1 MLTEFRLALR
11 SLLRHAGFTFAAV
24 ATFAI
29 GIGAN
34 ATVFGVVNAVLLKAY
49 PFAEPDRLVALYERD
64 TRAVGGN
71 GRMPLSPANF
81 RDWQAGARAL
91 SGAAAIG
98 NADYTLREPE
108 RPDGEPTRLLGSRV
122 SWNLPRVLGV
132 TPVVGRAFAAADDHP
147 GAAPVAIISHQLW
160 QSRFGGER
168 GVVGRSVELNG
179 RPTTIVGVLP
189 EAVRYPNARTDVWT
203 PFAMSDSAWMAQ
215 RGAHQFDAVGRLAP
229 GATLEQAQAEL
240 STVAAR
246 IARDFPQEQTGFG
259 ATVLP
264 FHQAATGTVAPVLW
278 VLLGAVSFVLLIACA
293 NVANLT
299 LARGAARQ
307 REVAVRTAI
316 GASRWHLVR
325 QQLAESVV
333 LGVGGGAIGLVLA
346 AWACRALPA
355 IVPTSIPRL
364 EQAGVDWR
372 VALFTFATALVASV
386 AAGLVPA
393 LQTARADL
401 NGVLKDGG
409 KGSTAGA
416 SRARTRDALFVAE
429 VAFALLL
436 LVGAGLTLTSFGRL
450 LAVQPG
456 FQPERVLTAQVS
468 LPRARY
474 ASDTLQ
480 ARFWEQ
486 LLPRL
491 RGVPGVAGAAVVT
504 TAPLGGGMAMWTYT
518 VDGRPRPRANE
529 GPVAIVYSAS
539 DDYFRTL
546 GVPLRRGRAFTSADR
561 LGATPV
567 AMVSE
572 RLVREQFRDREAL
585 GQRLRFDSAGP
596 AYEIVGVVG
605 DVKHTSLADDVRP
618 ALYTPMSQAPWGRGT
633 LVLRGT
639 GDAATLAAA
648 VRREVAALDPTLAVA
663 EVRPMAGVVAQS
675 VARPR
680 FSALLLGAFAAC
692 ALVLALVGIYGV
704 VANTVAQRRGEF
716 GIRVALGARPADVI
730 RDVLGGSLKRAGLGV
745 ALGLAGAAAL
755 TRFLAPE
762 LYDTSPFDPPV
773 LAGVSLLIVL
783 VTAVASWVPAWRATR
798 VDPIKVLRTE

>member
-1 MLTEFRLALR
+1 
-11 SLLRHAGFTFAAV
+11 
-24 ATFAI
+24 
-29 GIGAN
+29 
-34 ATVFGVVNAVLLKAY
+34 
-49 PFAEPDRLVALYERD
+49 
-64 TRAVGGN
+64 
-71 GRMPLSPANF
+71 
-81 RDWQAGARAL
+81 
-91 SGAAAIG
+91 
-98 NADYTLREPE
+98 
-108 RPDGEPTRLLGSRV
+108 
-122 SWNLPRVLGV
+122 
-132 TPVVGRAFAAADDHP
+132 
-147 GAAPVAIISHQLW
+147 
-160 QSRFGGER
+160 
-168 GVVGRSVELNG
+168 
-179 RPTTIVGVLP
+179 
-189 EAVRYPNARTDVWT
+189 
-203 PFAMSDSAWMAQ
+203 
-215 RGAHQFDAVGRLAP
+215 
-229 GATLEQAQAEL
+229 
-240 STVAAR
+240 
-246 IARDFPQEQTGFG
+246 
-259 ATVLP
+259 VLP

-307 REVAVRTAI
+307 REVALRTAI

-372 VALFTFATALVASV
+372 VALFTFATALLASV

-409 KGSTAGA
+409 KGSTGGT

-456 FQPERVLTAQVS
+456 FQPERVLTAQVA

-491 RGVPGVAGAAVVT
+491 RAVPGMASAGVVT
-504 TAPLGGGMAMWTYT
+504 MAPLGGGMAMWSYT

-546 GVPLRRGRAFTSADR
+546 GVPLRRGPRLHGGRPPRRHAGGRGQRAPRARAVPRPRGARPARALR
-561 LGATPV
+561 LGRP
-567 AMVSE
+567 
-572 RLVREQFRDREAL
+572 RLRDRRRGGRREA
-585 GQRLRFDSAGP
+585 
-596 AYEIVGVVG
+596 
-605 DVKHTSLADDVRP
+605 HLARRRRAP
-618 ALYTPMSQAPWGRGT
+618 ALYTPMAQAPWSRGT

-648 VRREVAALDPTLAVA
+648 VRREVAALDATLAVA

-704 VANTVAQRRGEF
+704 VANTVAQRPR
-716 GIRVALGARPADVI
+716 RVRHPRGARRQARP
-730 RDVLGGSLKRAGLGV
+730 
-745 ALGLAGAAAL
+745 
-755 TRFLAPE
+755 T
-762 LYDTSPFDPPV
+762 
-773 LAGVSLLIVL
+773 
-783 VTAVASWVPAWRATR
+783 
-798 VDPIKVLRTE
+798 